1 MKDIKEFI
9 IEKFKINSKNVNN
22 NFNYTKI
29 INSIAEHFGF
39 TKDDKDEEVVEVI
52 EKWVTDNHI
61 KEIFY
66 YGDIETLEEGR
77 NVGMPDDILDDFNS
91 DYSNIEACQIELKKC
106 KDIYSENYLTIKANE
121 NLLAFLGDYG
131 GLYASKKKMT

>member
-1 MKDIKEFI
+1 MKNIKEFI

-22 NFNYTKI
+22 DFNYTKI
-29 INSIAEHFGF
+29 INSISEHFGF
-39 TKDDKDEEVVEVI
+39 TKDDEVVEVI

-61 KEIFY
+61 QEIFY
-66 YGDIETLEEGR
+66 YGDNDVVGEGIDS
-77 NVGMPDDILDDFNS
+77 GMPEEIMEDFDTS
-91 DYSNIEACQIELKKC
+91 SEAIINCQDELEKC

>member
-29 INSIAEHFGF
+29 INSIAKHFGF
-39 TKDDKDEEVVEVI
+39 TKDEEIIEII
-52 EKWVTDNHI
+52 EKWVIDNHI
-61 KEIFY
+61 QEIFY

-77 NVGMPDDILDDFNS
+77 NAGMSEKIMKDF
-91 DYSNIEACQIELKKC
+91 DTSNEAIMNCQDELEKC
-106 KDIYSENYLTIKANE
+106 KDIYSEDYLTIKANE

-131 GLYASKKKMT
+131 GLYASSKKMT

>member
-1 MKDIKEFI
+1 MKDIKQFI
-9 IEKFKINSKNVNN
+9 IEKFKINSKNAKD
-22 NFNYTKI
+22 NFKYTKI

-39 TKDDKDEEVVEVI
+39 TKDEEIVEVI

-61 KEIFY
+61 QEIFY

-77 NVGMPDDILDDFNS
+77 NAGMPEEIMEDF
-91 DYSNIEACQIELKKC
+91 DTSNEAIMNCQEELEKC
-106 KDIYSENYLTIKANE
+106 EDIYDEDSFNIKANE

-131 GLYASKKKMT
+131 GLYASKKKMI

>member
-29 INSIAEHFGF
+29 INSIAKHFGF
-39 TKDDKDEEVVEVI
+39 TEDEEIVEVI
-52 EKWVTDNHI
+52 EKWVTDNNVQ
-61 KEIFY
+61 EIFY
-66 YGDIETLEEGR
+66 YGDDETLEEGR
-77 NVGMPDDILDDFNS
+77 NAGMPKKIMKDF
-91 DYSNIEACQIELKKC
+91 DTDTEAIINCQDELEKC
-106 KDIYSENYLTIKANE
+106 KDIYSEDYLTIKANE

-131 GLYASKKKMT
+131 GLYASNKKMT